1 MRYVCPG
8 DLSSPRWRLAALPA
22 VALYPASRARM
33 LRTRALTFMLAA
45 LATALLVLSP
55 SRRAACT
62 RAPCGSSCVLELFA
76 RALSMLAAPP
86 AVVYERASQARML
99 RTLSSS
105 SCRHPSPTNQGSP
118 SSVSSANRDMQ
129 CARGPCAA
137 RGSTLDSDLELSGPC
152 WRSPGWRRSQLG
164 AGIPGLDA
172 HDPTPLSVSAA
183 RSDWSRLTKLCLLRA
198 VPCV

>member
-1 MRYVCPG
+1 MA
-8 DLSSPRWRLAALPA
+8 LSTQVALAA
-22 VALYPASRARM
+22 
-33 LRTRALTFMLAA
+33 
-45 LATALLVLSP
+45 
-55 SRRAACT
+55 
-62 RAPCGSSCVLELFA
+62 
-76 RALSMLAAPP
+76 
-86 AVVYERASQARML
+86 VVSEPASQARML
-99 RTLSSS
+99 RTRSSS
-105 SCRHPSPTNQGSP
+105 SCRHPRPTDQGSP

-183 RSDWSRLTKLCLLRA
+183 RSDWSRLTKLCLLRVVPRTRGPCAARRGVLELFILVLSTLAARPA
-198 VPCV
+198 VVWELA